1 MLVGVELSSKFRIF
15 RWVRMDFGRK
25 YEVRNG
31 SVINFGEPWFEVR
44 FFGGNKFKIRL
55 KFDLSKVLGGSS
67 KFGKL
72 RVRLNTTLIIYI
84 FCFHKKR
91 ILFKLNFLSTISSF
105 FELNVWWTEKT
116 LYTKF
121 CVFCVK
127 AYFFLIL
134 IIIIF

>member
-1 MLVGVELSSKFRIF
+1 MRLQNKNQRVQVYTNMFVIKGTSHPVLVGVELSSKFRIF

-31 SVINFGEPWFEVR
+31 SVINFGEPWFKK
-44 FFGGNKFKIRL
+44 FGFGVTNSKFDID

-72 RVRLNTTLIIYI
+72 RVRLNTTTLIIYI

-105 FELNVWWTEKT
+105 LS
-116 LYTKF
+116 
-121 CVFCVK
+121 
-127 AYFFLIL
+127 
-134 IIIIF
+134 